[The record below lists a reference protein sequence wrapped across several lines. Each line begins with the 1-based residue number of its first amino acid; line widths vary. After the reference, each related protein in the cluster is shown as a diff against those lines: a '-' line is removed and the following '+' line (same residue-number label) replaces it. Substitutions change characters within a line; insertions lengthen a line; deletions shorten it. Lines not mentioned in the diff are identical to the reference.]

1 MICLRKQLQEL
12 RNESQV
18 EIRRR
23 NQELEQSQ
31 QNKQQLGELREL
43 LNKQVTSLMTCG
55 ILVNNV
61 DVGFYNQVLH
71 RT

>member
-43 LNKQVTSLMTCG
+43 L
-55 ILVNNV
+55 
-61 DVGFYNQVLH
+61 
-71 RT
+71 